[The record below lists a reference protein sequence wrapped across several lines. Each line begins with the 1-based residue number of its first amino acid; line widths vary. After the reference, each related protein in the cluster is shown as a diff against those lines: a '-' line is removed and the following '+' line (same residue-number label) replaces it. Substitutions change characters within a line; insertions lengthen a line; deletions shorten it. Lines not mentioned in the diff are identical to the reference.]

1 MARRAQPVDDVW
13 ALYQTLTVR
22 DIAKKLHVDRRTV
35 QRWKNQGQEPI
46 PLNARNIHR
55 EAQSRRERIRDLGRS
70 KRERWKVAPLLVQMM
85 AKRQYVT
92 EEIKPSR
99 KVADN
104 RAAWELE
111 RARSRELKRVYDR
124 FYKRRDK
131 RGRTRFYRQQDGG
144 AVVFDTR
151 RARESDL
158 IRLLESFQGQNR
170 AIVLV
175 HALTKEYKMKDGT
188 ILAPGTHM
196 GSRPEALDGLD
207 LDKFVRER
215 KRKGRL
221 IFARVMDLGTA

>member
-1 MARRAQPVDDVW
+1 MAQRSKPVDDVW
-13 ALYQTLTVR
+13 ALFQTLTVR
-22 DIAKKLHVDRRTV
+22 DIAKRLRVDRRTV
-35 QRWKNQGQEPI
+35 QRWKNQGQQPI
-46 PLNARNIHR
+46 PVNREKIHQA
-55 EAQSRRERIRDLGRS
+55 AQSRRVRIRDLGRS
-70 KRERWKVAPLLVQMM
+70 KREHWRVAPLPVQMM

-99 KVADN
+99 KVLEN
-104 RAAWELE
+104 QKAWEAA
-111 RARSRELKRVYDR
+111 RSRSRELKRVYDR

-131 RGRTRFYRQQDGG
+131 RGRTRFFRAQDAG

-158 IRLLESFQGQNR
+158 ISMLRSFQGQGR

-188 ILAPGTHM
+188 ILPAGTHM
-196 GSRPEALDGLD
+196 GSIPEALDGLD
-207 LDKFVRER
+207 IEKFVLSR

-221 IFARVMDLGTA
+221 IFARVMDIGTA